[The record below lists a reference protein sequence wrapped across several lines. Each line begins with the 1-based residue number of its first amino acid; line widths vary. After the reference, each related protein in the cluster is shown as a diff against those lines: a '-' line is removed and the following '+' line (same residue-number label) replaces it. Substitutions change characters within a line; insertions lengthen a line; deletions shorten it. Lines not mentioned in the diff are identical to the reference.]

1 MNKTWQLILLDMAL
15 TFLSVVIGLILR
27 LEIIYVDNFIRAI
40 WPFILLAVL
49 VRPLVFYL
57 FGIYDRIWRHASS
70 REFMRLAVAILVGTV
85 ILAIVTLL
93 WLYPR
98 WMSTFPR
105 SLLGIEAMTSL
116 FLLGGVRVGLRL
128 VANYLVNGE
137 GKKGQEPGFRFDRTL
152 IIGAGTAGS
161 MIVEELR
168 ANLQL
173 GLKPVAFL
181 DDNPNKIGRK
191 LQGLNVYGPKDR
203 LAEVVENQQIDLVVI
218 AMPSAPGEV
227 IRTFVELG
235 EDVGV
240 PTRIVPGLY
249 EILSG
254 RVNIS
259 RLQPVKV
266 NDLLRRESVVIDSKQ
281 VKQLLVGK
289 RVLVTGGGGSIGS
302 ELCGQILACEPARL
316 VALGHGENSLYS
328 LVSYLTETGCDCRN
342 LVIQLADIR
351 DLSRLETIFTRYQP
365 EIVFHT
371 AAHKHVPLLE
381 DNIDDAVTNNVIGT
395 WQLVQ
400 LSRAHSVERFVLI
413 STDKAVKPVN
423 IMGMTKRVAEMIVH
437 LAAMETG
444 KPYVSVRFGNVLGSR
459 GSVVPLFRHQIASGG
474 PVTVTDPE
482 MERYF
487 MTIPE
492 AVQLVLQASALGK
505 DGEVFVLDMGEPVK
519 IDGLARD
526 MIELSGYRVGQDIE
540 IVYTGLRPG
549 ERLSEPLFNEDEDYT
564 QTEHEKIF
572 SAEIKSYKSS
582 ETFHA
587 EIKALQE
594 LAKAGQIDKLRRKL
608 EQITGQHI

>member
-1 MNKTWQLILLDMAL
+1 MA
-15 TFLSVVIGLILR
+15 
-27 LEIIYVDNFIRAI
+27 
-40 WPFILLAVL
+40 
-49 VRPLVFYL
+49 
-57 FGIYDRIWRHASS
+57 
-70 REFMRLAVAILVGTV
+70 
-85 ILAIVTLL
+85 
-93 WLYPR
+93 
-98 WMSTFPR
+98 TFPR

-116 FLLGGVRVGLRL
+116 FLLGGARVGLRL
-128 VANYLVNGE
+128 LAHYSVNGE
-137 GKKGQEPGFRFDRTL
+137 RKRSADPGSRYERTL
-152 IIGAGTAGS
+152 IVGAGTAGK
-161 MIVEELR
+161 MILEELR

-191 LQGLNVYGPKDR
+191 LQGLNIYGPRER
-203 LAEVVENQQIDLVVI
+203 LAEVVENQQIDLIVI
-218 AMPSAPGEV
+218 AIPSAPGEV

-235 EDVGV
+235 EKAGV
-240 PTRIVPGLY
+240 PTRTVPGLY

-266 NDLLRRESVVIDSKQ
+266 DDLLRRESVVIDSHQ
-281 VKQLLVGK
+281 VKNLLTGK

-302 ELCGQILACEPARL
+302 ELCGQILSCDPALL

-328 LVSYLTETGCDCRN
+328 LVSYLSNTGFDYSN

-351 DLSRLETIFTRYQP
+351 DLARLETIFSRYQP
-365 EIVFHT
+365 QIIFHT

-381 DNIDDAVTNNVIGT
+381 DNVDDAVTNNIIGT
-395 WQLVQ
+395 WHLVQ
-400 LSRAHSVERFVLI
+400 LSRAHAIERFVLI

-437 LAAMETG
+437 MAAEETG
-444 KPYVSVRFGNVLGSR
+444 KPFVSVRFGNVLGSR

-474 PVTVTDPE
+474 PVTVTDPQ

-492 AVQLVLQASALGK
+492 AVQLVLQASALGE

-540 IVYTGLRPG
+540 IVYTGIRPG
-549 ERLSEPLFNEDEDYT
+549 ERLFELLFNDDEAYT

-572 SAEIKSYKSS
+572 SAEIKSPKSNDVLRD
-582 ETFHA
+582 
-587 EIKALQE
+587 EIRE
-594 LAKAGQIDKLRRKL
+594 IEEFAKAGKVNKLRQKL
-608 EQITGQHI
+608 ENMTRQ